1 LKKGKNIVMKK
12 VKKDKLDV
20 TKIIKRLSREIIKL
34 PPVKTFD
41 EKEKSNDKEEIQK
54 GLEEYRKE

>member
-1 LKKGKNIVMKK
+1 MKK